1 MKKLL
6 ENIHLSFQKN
16 QRENQFLVYFWVFY
30 MVYNMIWYYAEVKN
44 VRDLLRMIINY
55 PFFGLI
61 VFFPNYYILT
71 KWGFKKKY
79 IITFFLIIVV
89 FANFV
94 LFRYFLNYYIFPF
107 LNVIT
112 PYSGII
118 FSVSSFTIG
127 SMAIFLQ
134 FGILSFGYAYAKYSI
149 NLERRERKLIEINTR
164 LQHERDMAEMAF
176 LQAQINP
183 HFLYNTLNFIY
194 SEAIMVSDT
203 VSESVI
209 TLSNI
214 MRYTLTEAGSDK
226 MVSLRSEINHI
237 KNYMKI
243 QQMRFSNELYVEMSI
258 EGDENIDALDM
269 LPLVL
274 ISFVENIFKHG
285 DIHDPKHPALIK
297 FKIDENSFSLFIY
310 NLKNKGPKEQSSGVG
325 MKNILTR
332 MDILYA
338 KKYKVEMLI
347 DTEDEFSLNFTIEDM
362 EEGARNLKKYTLLNK

>member
-6 ENIHLSFQKN
+6 KN
-16 QRENQFLVYFWVFY
+16 TQIWYQNNRTEARFLLYFWVFY
-30 MVYNMIWYYAEVKN
+30 ILYNMIWYYSQVQ
-44 VRDLLRMIINY
+44 VLRDLLRIILNY
-55 PFFGLI
+55 PIFGLL
-61 VFFPNYYILT
+61 VFIPSYIILRQYTFQKKFIISIILIILT
-71 KWGFKKKY
+71 
-79 IITFFLIIVV
+79 

-94 LFRYFLNYYIFPF
+94 AFRYLLNYFVFPA
-107 LNVIT
+107 LQVNT
-112 PYSGII
+112 PYTGKAFDLVS
-118 FSVSSFTIG
+118 FSFG
-127 SMAIFLQ
+127 SMSVFLQ
-134 FGILSFGYAYAKYSI
+134 NFVLALGYAIAKHSI
-149 NLERRERKLIEINTR
+149 GLEKRQRKLTEINAR

-194 SEAIMVSDT
+194 SEAIMVSET

-226 MVSLRSEINHI
+226 LVSLRSEINHI
-237 KNYMKI
+237 KNYMKL
-243 QQMRFSNELYVEMSI
+243 QQMRFSNELCVEMSI
-258 EGDENIDALDM
+258 EGDENIDALEM

-285 DIHDPKHPALIK
+285 DIHSAEHPAIIK
-297 FKIDENSFSLFIY
+297 FEIGENDFSLFIY

-332 MDILYA
+332 MDILYP
-338 KKYKVEMLI
+338 KKYNVEMLI
-347 DTEDEFSLNFTIEDM
+347 NTEDEFSLNFTISDM
-362 EEGARNLKKYTLLNK
+362 EEGLRNLKKYKLLSK

>member
-6 ENIHLSFQKN
+6 KSIQIWCQKN
-16 QRENQFLVYFWVFY
+16 QTEIQFLLSFWVFY
-30 MVYNMIWYYAEVKN
+30 ILYNLIWYYSQVQ
-44 VRDLLRMIINY
+44 VLRDLLRILLNY
-55 PFFGLI
+55 PIFGLL
-61 VFFPNYYILT
+61 VFAPTYFILR
-71 KWGFKKKY
+71 KFAFKKK
-79 IITFFLIIVV
+79 IIISIALIILT

-94 LFRYFLNYYIFPF
+94 AFRYLLNYFIFPA
-107 LNVIT
+107 LSVNT
-112 PYSGII
+112 PYTGKPFDLVS
-118 FSVSSFTIG
+118 FSFG
-127 SMAIFLQ
+127 SMSVFLQ
-134 FGILSFGYAYAKYSI
+134 NFVLAIGYAIAKHSI
-149 NLERRERKLIEINTR
+149 DLEKRQRKLTEINAR

-194 SEAIMVSDT
+194 SEAIMVSET

-226 MVSLRSEINHI
+226 LVSLRSEINHI
-237 KNYMKI
+237 KNYMKL
-243 QQMRFSNELYVEMSI
+243 QQMRFSNELCVEMSI
-258 EGDENIDALDM
+258 EGDENIDSLEI

-285 DIHDPKHPALIK
+285 DIHSPEHPAIIK
-297 FKIDENSFSLFIY
+297 FDVGENDFSLFIY

-332 MDILYA
+332 MDILYL
-338 KKYKVEMLI
+338 KKYDVEMLLN
-347 DTEDEFSLNFTIEDM
+347 TEDEFSLNFTISDM
-362 EEGARNLKKYTLLNK
+362 EEGLRNLKKYKLLNK

>member
-1 MKKLL
+1 MRKIL
-6 ENIHLSFQKN
+6 EDIQISYQKN
-16 QRENQFLVYFWVFY
+16 QREIRFLVGFWIFY
-30 MVYNMIWYYAEVKN
+30 IIYNMIWFYGVVMN
-44 VRDLLRMIINY
+44 FPDLLRVLINY
-55 PFFGLI
+55 PIFGLI
-61 VFFPNYYILT
+61 VFAPNYYILV
-71 KWGFKKKY
+71 KYIFSKKY
-79 IITFFLIIVV
+79 IKAITAILI
-89 FANFV
+89 
-94 LFRYFLNYYIFPF
+94 LFMIFTLIRYWLNYYIFPF
-107 LNVIT
+107 LEVNT
-112 PYSGII
+112 PYTGKPFNLILFVSDCM
-118 FSVSSFTIG
+118 SVY
-127 SMAIFLQ
+127 LQ
-134 FGILSFGYAYAKYSI
+134 YSILSFGYGYAKHSI
-149 NLERRERKLIEINTR
+149 DLERRERKLIEINNR

-194 SEAIMVSDT
+194 SEAIMVSNT
-203 VSESVI
+203 VSESVM

-338 KKYKVEMLI
+338 KKYNVEMLI
-347 DTEDEFSLNFTIEDM
+347 DTQDEFSLNFTIEDM
-362 EEGARNLKKYTLLNK
+362 EEGARNLKKYKLLNK